1 MEIVNIDVND
11 LIPYEN
17 NPRINDAAVKYV
29 AESISEFGFRVP
41 IVIDSENVIIAGHT
55 RLKAAKKIGLKS
67 VPCLVADDL
76 SEEQVSAFRLADN
89 KVSEKSDWDFSLLDL
104 EIMSLSEIDM
114 SKFGFDDIEES
125 LSEDP
130 VQKNINLDEMELK
143 AFEHYDYIV
152 FVFKNQMDWLN
163 AVSHF
168 KIKKVKTGY
177 GKTKKT
183 GIGRVLDGKRLL
195 ELL

>member
-89 KVSEKSDWDFSLLDL
+89 KVSEQSDWDFSLLDL

-168 KIKKVKTGY
+168 KIKKVKTSY

>member
-89 KVSEKSDWDFSLLDL
+89 KVSEQSDWDFSLLDL

-130 VQKNINLDEMELK
+130 VQKK
-143 AFEHYDYIV
+143 Y
-152 FVFKNQMDWLN
+152 KP
-163 AVSHF
+163 
-168 KIKKVKTGY
+168 
-177 GKTKKT
+177 
-183 GIGRVLDGKRLL
+183 
-195 ELL
+195 